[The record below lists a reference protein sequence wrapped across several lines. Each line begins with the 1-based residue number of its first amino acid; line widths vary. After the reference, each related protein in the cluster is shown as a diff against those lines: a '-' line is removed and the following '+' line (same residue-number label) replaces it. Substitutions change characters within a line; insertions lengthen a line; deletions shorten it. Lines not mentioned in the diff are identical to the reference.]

1 MNDFKAQETYY
12 HKIVDRYMKFC
23 ADRGDV
29 KQLEKAF
36 GSISFTEAG
45 DSSGCH
51 TERPSP
57 SNGKLQKPQADS
69 ATAVAQTELY
79 TLIHSMRKL
88 REAMV
93 ASQRYDVFAQRA
105 YVFIIRASILVRH
118 FQSYHPALL
127 YLLRVIHP
135 RRPLSASELHEF
147 IGYYILD
154 LCCRQGDLHDAYN
167 VRTRYSY
174 KDRRLDKV
182 LHAIVHDDWVVFWRM
197 RRAVDGHQ
205 RALMEHKV
213 SAMRMHALKCL
224 GKTYMTVER
233 EYLERSADMEWRAL
247 VKKCGVGWELD
258 PRGELITIRKP
269 KVKAPG

>member
-1 MNDFKAQETYY
+1 
-12 HKIVDRYMKFC
+12 MKFC

-29 KQLEKAF
+29 NQLEKAF
-36 GSISFTEAG
+36 SSIAFTE
-45 DSSGCH
+45 SGESNGNH
-51 TERPSP
+51 AERLAP

-69 ATAVAQTELY
+69 ATSAAQTELH

-93 ASQRYDVFAQRA
+93 ASQRYDAFAQRA
-105 YVFIIRASILVRH
+105 YVFIIRTAILVRH

-135 RRPLSASELHEF
+135 RRPLSAPELHEF
-147 IGYYILD
+147 VGYYILD
-154 LCCRQGDLHDAYN
+154 LCCRQGDLHAAYD
-167 VRTRYSY
+167 VRIRHGY

-182 LHAIVHDDWVVFWRM
+182 LHAIVHDDWVTFWRM

-213 SAMRMHALKCL
+213 NAMRVHVLKCL

-233 EYLERSADMEWRAL
+233 EYLERSAVMEWRSL

-258 PRGELITIRKP
+258 PKGELVTIRKP
-269 KVKAPG
+269 KVKAPT